1 MLKKYAEQAIYV
13 VSIISSFGGYIEDAF
28 LPKVVHG
35 QYLIKLCA
43 CEMVSCIHLFTL
55 EYSSR

>member
-13 VSIISSFGGYIEDAF
+13 VSIISNFGGYIEDAL
-28 LPKVVHG
+28 LPKVVYG
-35 QYLIKLCA
+35 QNLIKSCA

-55 EYSSR
+55 RI